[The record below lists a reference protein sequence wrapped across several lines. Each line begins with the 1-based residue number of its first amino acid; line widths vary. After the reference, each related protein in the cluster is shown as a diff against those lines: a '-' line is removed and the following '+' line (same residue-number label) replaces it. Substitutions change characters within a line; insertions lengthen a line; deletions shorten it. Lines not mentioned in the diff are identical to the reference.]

1 VFTHGTILHIDSS
14 DGGAARWRQLAQRII
29 PELDIAMEPALC
41 DGTSVSSVTPPGTVP
56 RCHWLGSPPI
66 LRQHSTDALR
76 VFLAAG
82 DTDTAGTLAIS
93 ACAMMDDVRST
104 GKTRARMITP
114 PNSRQRR
121 ARLLLDHRTDRRI
134 RSLSSVG
141 RGQGD

>member
-1 VFTHGTILHIDSS
+1 VFTHRTIWHIDSS
-14 DGGAARWRQLAQRII
+14 DDGAARWRKLAQRII

-41 DGTSVSSVTPPGTVP
+41 DGTSVSSVTPPYTVP
-56 RCHWLGSPPI
+56 RCRWLGSPPI
-66 LRQHSTDALR
+66 LRQHSKGVLR

-82 DTDTAGTLAIS
+82 DTDTADTLAIS
-93 ACAMMDDVRST
+93 VCAMMFTPT
-104 GKTRARMITP
+104 GKARARMITP